1 MFILSA
7 QSKTRSEDYYATC
20 SQLGTSL
27 MAKIHHAALKREAS
41 QCITR
46 LAPINPRGLEN
57 QEAAWV
63 RERCRGKRYYL
74 LHERQRMDPVASSA
88 KKALAS
94 RFYQLLVQAQS
105 AVVFTREEAGSGSRW
120 RVSDM
125 AVQRASCDERGQRI
139 WGRVLSVLPGC

>member
-7 QSKTRSEDYYATC
+7 QSKTKSEDYYATC

-27 MAKIHHAALKREAS
+27 MAKIHHAALKREES

-46 LAPINPRGLEN
+46 LAPINPRGLEH

-88 KKALAS
+88 KKAIAS
-94 RFYQLLVQAQS
+94 RFYQLRMGKAHTGPYLAKIGEAADDKCWPSRRLFSFCDCSRSWMVWISYS
-105 AVVFTREEAGSGSRW
+105 A
-120 RVSDM
+120 
-125 AVQRASCDERGQRI
+125 
-139 WGRVLSVLPGC
+139 